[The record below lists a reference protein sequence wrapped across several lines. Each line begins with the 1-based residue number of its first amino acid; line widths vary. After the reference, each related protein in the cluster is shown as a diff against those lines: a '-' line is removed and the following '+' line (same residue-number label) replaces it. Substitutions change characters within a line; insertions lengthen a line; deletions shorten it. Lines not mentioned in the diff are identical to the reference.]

1 MASVLSLPYRR
12 GMAIAQHQHH
22 GESLGS
28 LLQTWRKR
36 RRLSQLELASVAG
49 VSTRHLSF
57 LETGRSRAS
66 RELVHH
72 LAEHLDI
79 PLRERNRLLL
89 AGGFAPT
96 YTETPIDAPEM
107 TVVREALDLLMAS
120 HEPYPA
126 IVLNRRFELVTGN
139 QAIGIL
145 IEGVAAHL
153 LQPPINSARV
163 ALHPEGLAQRVL
175 NLPEYRAHILDS
187 VQRSA
192 VASGDPFL
200 ADLYEEISGYPDP
213 DGHRYDESAEPP
225 SVVLPVRLRS
235 DDGDLAFFSIL
246 ATFGTPRDVTVAE
259 LAIESFF
266 PADRHT
272 EAVLR
277 KRASG

>member
-1 MASVLSLPYRR
+1 
-12 GMAIAQHQHH
+12 MAIAQRQHH

-66 RELVHH
+66 RELVQH

-126 IVLNRRFELVTGN
+126 VVLNSRFEMVTAN

-145 IEGVAAHL
+145 IEGVAPHL
-153 LQPPINSARV
+153 LAPPVNTARV
-163 ALHPEGLAQRVL
+163 ALHPEGLAPRVV
-175 NLPEYRAHILDS
+175 NLAEYRAHILDS

-192 VASGDPFL
+192 LASADPFL
-200 ADLYEEISGYPDP
+200 TELYEEISAYPAP
-213 DGHRYDESAEPP
+213 DGGGHEEPDEAP
-225 SVVLPVRLRS
+225 SVVLPIRLRS
-235 DDGDLAFFSIL
+235 DDGELSFFSIL

-277 KRASG
+277 KRSGG